1 MTMMPKMLSSR
12 SVAGDAAAL
21 SRYAATG
28 DPMAFEA
35 LTARYQDMVF
45 ATCLR
50 VLRRGADAEDAAQE
64 TFLKLARNASKI
76 RGNVSAWLH
85 ACAMGTATDMLR
97 ARASRHRAED
107 AARSAVEDGVHVN
120 PEDTRAWREL
130 EPLLDAALAELSEEE
145 RDAVVGHFLCGRS
158 QKDIAQDARVSPGT
172 ISRRIETGLATLAQ
186 AMKASGLA
194 LAGAAT
200 LATAL
205 HAVADV
211 SRSTPELSASL
222 SKVALAGTALTER
235 TAAASLSFGAKS
247 AAVILSA
254 AAVVGGAMLVKL
266 SLPWMNGSGSGAAAM
281 ALVPPLEKPSS
292 TRSFMITDYT
302 LDGQRTSD
310 RLVNITPDKFTLTVG
325 PGSPQ
330 AGQGIVMKIE
340 SHTHEGMSGR
350 MSLSMESSTLDHIG
364 EEIKNGIIVD
374 YTVRGDSVDMKLTS
388 KSKGE
393 SMQWLCKR
401 DPSAATTDIPT
412 SESPVMGA
420 WLGIDRWKLEW
431 KEDEIKILSDSDFLM
446 RKFRILSWEPGTD
459 WVRAET
465 ICAKSAM
472 DSSVVGSRVKMLLR
486 NTAEGIEMAYYEFKT
501 PRADQW
507 PENFDPKP
515 GSQLRIFSWRAE

>member
-1 MTMMPKMLSSR
+1 VTMMPKMLSSR

-97 ARASRHRAED
+97 ARASRYRAED
-107 AARSAVEDGVHVN
+107 AARSGLEQGALES

-130 EPLLDAALAELSEEE
+130 EPLLDAALAELPEEE

-172 ISRRIETGLATLAQ
+172 ISRRIEKGLATLAQ

-205 HAVADV
+205 HAVAEV
-211 SRSTPELSASL
+211 SRSTPQLSASL

-254 AAVVGGAMLVKL
+254 AAVAGGAMLINYAG
-266 SLPWMNGSGSGAAAM
+266 PWFSRQVPGAVAGT
-281 ALVPPLEKPSS
+281 PPVLERPSS
-292 TRSFMITDYT
+292 TRTFEITNYT
-302 LDGQRTSD
+302 LDGAVD
-310 RLVNITPDKFTLTVG
+310 ANHLVDITTERFTVTAG
-325 PGSPQ
+325 AGSPE
-330 AGQGIVMKIE
+330 ATKGFVLKID
-340 SHTHEGMSGR
+340 SHTHEGTSGR
-350 MSLSMESSTLDHIG
+350 MTLSFESSTIERVG
-364 EEIKNGIIVD
+364 EEIIGGVTIRYNL
-374 YTVRGDSVDMKLTS
+374 RGDVLDMNLTS
-388 KSKGE
+388 KAKGDTIV
-393 SMQWLCKR
+393 WLCKR
-401 DPSAATTDIPT
+401 APATDAATKTDADNPIIG
-412 SESPVMGA
+412 SWFG
-420 WLGIDRWKLEW
+420 LDRWKLSW
-431 KEDEIKILSDSDFLM
+431 KDDDLMILSDNDFLM
-446 RKFRILSWEPGTD
+446 RKFRILSWKPGPD
-459 WVRAET
+459 WVQAEA

-486 NTAEGIEMAYYEFKT
+486 NTAEGIEMAYYDFKS
-501 PRADQW
+501 PRSGQW
-507 PENFDPKP
+507 PDGFEPKP
-515 GSQLRIFSWRAE
+515 GTQLRVFSWRAR